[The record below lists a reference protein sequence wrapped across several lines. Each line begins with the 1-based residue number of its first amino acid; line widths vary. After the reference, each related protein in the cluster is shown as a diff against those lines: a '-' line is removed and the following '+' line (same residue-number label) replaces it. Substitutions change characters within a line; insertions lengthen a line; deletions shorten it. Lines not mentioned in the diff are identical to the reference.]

1 MNDDN
6 LQPIKKG
13 ELTSEEAKRR
23 GRNGGRA
30 SVKARRE
37 RRRFEETLRI
47 MLTLPTKQGKVT
59 DAAKLKTLSKDELEA
74 ANLTVQDKRVVRL
87 INEAMKGNTKAYEAI
102 RDQMGEKPT
111 DRQEVTV
118 SGSVAVDLDTADIN
132 QILAE
137 VRKLK
142 KDDVQE

>member
-1 MNDDN
+1 MNDEN

-74 ANLTVQDKRVVRL
+74 ANLTVQDKIVVRL

-118 SGSVAVDLDTADIN
+118 NGSVAVDLDTADIN

>member
-1 MNDDN
+1 MNDEN

-37 RRRFEETLRI
+37 RKTMRETAEYL
-47 MLTLPTKQGKVT
+47 LNLPQRSGKVVT
-59 DAAKLKTLSKDELEA
+59 VEDLKDNSKITKNT
-74 ANLTVQDKRVVRL
+74 NLTNQDIIIVAIVNKAR
-87 INEAMKGNTKAYEAI
+87 KGDPRAAEFL
-102 RDQMGEKPT
+102 RDLVGEKPT

>member
-74 ANLTVQDKRVVRL
+74 ANLTVQDKIVVRL

>member
-1 MNDDN
+1 MNDEN
-6 LQPIKKG
+6 LKPF
-13 ELTSEEAKRR
+13 TSDQSREEAVKN
-23 GRNGGRA
+23 GRKGGKA
-30 SVKARRE
+30 SGKARRE

-74 ANLTVQDKRVVRL
+74 ANLTVQDKIAVRL

>member
-1 MNDDN
+1 MNDEN
-6 LQPIKKG
+6 LRPF
-13 ELTSEEAKRR
+13 TSDQSREEAVKN
-23 GRNGGRA
+23 GRKGGKA
-30 SVKARRE
+30 SGKARRE

-74 ANLTVQDKRVVRL
+74 ATLTVQDRIVVRL

>member
-1 MNDDN
+1 MNDEN
-6 LQPIKKG
+6 LKPF
-13 ELTSEEAKRR
+13 TSDQSHEEAVKN
-23 GRNGGRA
+23 GRKGGKA
-30 SVKARRE
+30 SGKARRE

-47 MLTLPTKQGKVT
+47 MLTLPSKQGKVT

-74 ANLTVQDKRVVRL
+74 ANLTVQDKIVVRL

>member
-1 MNDDN
+1 MNDEN
-6 LQPIKKG
+6 LRPF
-13 ELTSEEAKRR
+13 TSDQSHEEAVKN
-23 GRNGGRA
+23 GRKGGKA
-30 SVKARRE
+30 SGKARRE

-47 MLTLPTKQGKVT
+47 MLTLPTKHGKVT

-74 ANLTVQDKRVVRL
+74 ANLTVQDKIVVRL

-142 KDDVQE
+142 EREE

>member
-74 ANLTVQDKRVVRL
+74 ANLTVQDRIVVRL

>member
-1 MNDDN
+1 MNDEN
-6 LQPIKKG
+6 LKPF
-13 ELTSEEAKRR
+13 TSDQSREEAVKN
-23 GRNGGRA
+23 GRKGGKA
-30 SVKARRE
+30 SGKARRE

-47 MLTLPTKQGKVT
+47 MLTLPTKEGKVT

-74 ANLTVQDKRVVRL
+74 ANLTVQDKIAVRL
-87 INEAMKGNTKAYEAI
+87 INEAMKGSVKAYEAI

>member
-1 MNDDN
+1 MNDEN
-6 LQPIKKG
+6 LKPF
-13 ELTSEEAKRR
+13 TSDQSHEEAVKN
-23 GRNGGRA
+23 GRKGGKA
-30 SVKARRE
+30 SGKARRE

-47 MLTLPTKQGKVT
+47 MLTLPSKQGKVT

-74 ANLTVQDKRVVRL
+74 ANLTVQDKIVVRL
-87 INEAMKGNTKAYEAI
+87 INEAMRGSVKAYEAI